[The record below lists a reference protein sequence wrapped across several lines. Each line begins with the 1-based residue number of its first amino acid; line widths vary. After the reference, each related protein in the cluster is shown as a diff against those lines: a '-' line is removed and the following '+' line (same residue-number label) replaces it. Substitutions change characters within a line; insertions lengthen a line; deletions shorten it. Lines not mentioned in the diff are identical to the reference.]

1 MADNSTEVNVNAGVT
16 ISDKASKAANDIA
29 KGFEAIGKSAETAS
43 SNITKLENIL
53 DLINQLYDEGKIS
66 KSTAEKASA
75 KMADSIKSETTA
87 HRKNAEAI
95 KTEADSLKKLAD
107 AEKKRAEAYK
117 KNVNFKTSKE
127 GLQEAKERRDSLKAE
142 NDSKTERQRMKNEAK
157 QAELAEKAAN
167 RKLREQN
174 RQDRI
179 KRSRYG
185 ARSVA
190 GQALGS
196 LAGMVENRGVI
207 GRGVGIGL
215 EIGAAGL
222 IAGPA
227 GAAAASLV
235 QVTKAF
241 FDLRDASLEAYGSIE
256 KIKTQMGVVF
266 GSNVQ
271 AESVFSELSKYAVK
285 SPFGLEDISEFS
297 ILLRQSGVY
306 SSDLLNTLK
315 MIGDTAGGDNEKMK
329 RIANNY
335 AQIVA
340 VGKASM
346 LDMRQFA
353 YAGIPIYKEVADY
366 LKVSQAE
373 LRKMISDGQVSA
385 EVIEEV
391 FKRMT
396 SSGGIFNQATEKGAL
411 TIAARKQ
418 NLEDIKNLALA
429 QIGELF
435 MNLGGTD
442 TLGGFEKNLLNMQ
455 EEFYEGIKKWGETT
469 NLVSNVNKI
478 ASGRSE
484 IQELE
489 QQKKDI
495 ENNDKFTKEEK
506 EILNSFIDKQIAL
519 LTQGTS
525 PEKSVSQGALL
536 QRAFEDWDAS
546 EKRLNELQEVWVK
559 LKEEAL
565 TMVYNESTPIYELY
579 GTVDE
584 YLHQMNPLLAQEIKE
599 LRNTVDIYKKLNKV
613 KMSQYER
620 ELSAGVSSA
629 ITYLDTNTDII
640 EKEKKKKTGSITVK
654 GKFDS
659 LYAATEKGKQE
670 AAEKEKEFYESVK
683 KDAQEAS
690 TLIQKLNSGKLN
702 YKDLSLNQ
710 IYSLETNWIDDMAG
724 KRGVYATDYLTGMDE
739 NARFKSNETLKSF
752 LDVAND
758 AKNVLSS
765 LSDKTPDTEIQ
776 QKINNLLSDIRYGK
790 MDEPL
795 FVKNFFTDFDKI
807 AGSIDKKLKENL
819 TADERDAYEK
829 ISVILGSIFRENK
842 YATNGLENIDL
853 SLLDTASGSGKSV
866 DLEPLWKRIIAS
878 STGLNV
884 DMMRGMNAK
893 QILETQ
899 LEPTLARDF
908 VSSAISSVFKYGNRN
923 GENKGQLNYA
933 YKLLSY
939 NGLKTLG
946 DGDRGGNLATTKNIA
961 SEKTKS
967 SKATAVN
974 ALGGIY
980 KTAQIGW
987 EQSRNNLLEAA
998 KSGGLN
1004 TEVLRV
1010 MRQNINNQQNILSNL
1025 LVASLK
1031 QSEDSQYVKGSD
1043 FNEAFVNA
1051 FSGLNFTDN
1060 GMIKGSVYDEKTGTY
1075 GPEQTLTFDKEAK
1088 SWKTASGE
1096 IIDSSKDIKFSLEN
1110 LSNWIN
1116 KFAGE
1121 LEKQANELGGQ
1132 TAKQILGDI
1141 FASMSSDSAKQL
1153 AIARYTNDV
1162 MKNSSLRN
1170 KPGAYE
1176 EVYNS
1181 VLSATR
1187 DVLSNYNGNS
1197 PDEVYKLI
1205 TDTLEVKNLVTK
1217 DYDKNAFER
1226 NKNNEE
1232 TAFIKAYNENV
1243 LGNDLMNTR
1252 GFNGIHSLGD
1262 LKNFVTGNNYST
1274 QKKALEIMKVPDG
1287 ESANELYGEKRISD
1301 LQENAS
1307 NPTLVQE
1314 HELRALKKEFGEDFD
1329 INSFTGDWDK
1339 LGEVLLKVDANFLK
1353 VAKTMT
1359 SVKEGMKEIGTN
1371 LIASSL
1377 ADMSKM
1383 IGENFGDW
1391 DAIMKEGGKHMKE
1404 LGQAAMSNLS
1414 SLFIQAGLSIIAADP
1429 VAGLI
1434 PGLALIAAGG
1444 MAGIVSGLM
1453 SRSDEEEEDD
1463 GYERLKAIKED
1474 LSDLLEQARNDA
1486 IYYENELRHQNAL
1499 STSERL
1505 SGNTKAYSVHDALI
1519 SSNGNII
1526 TTDPKDYLIATKHPE
1541 DFGHTGGKTS
1551 PNIAFNIV
1559 NNSSGQI
1566 QASYKTNE
1574 DKDGNISIEAILEDK
1589 ILEVISSSKSDDA
1602 FNSRAARLQ
1611 GRSVIA

>member
-29 KGFEAIGKSAETAS
+29 KGFEAIGKSAESAS

-95 KTEADSLKKLAD
+95 KVEADSLKKFAD

-241 FDLRDASLEAYGSIE
+241 IDLRDASLEAYGSIE

-396 SSGGIFNQATEKGAL
+396 SSGGVFNQATEKGAL
-411 TIAARKQ
+411 TLAARKQ

-429 QIGELF
+429 QIGEVF
-435 MNLGGTD
+435 MNLGDTD
-442 TLGGFEKNLLNMQ
+442 TLGGYEKSLLNVQ

-469 NLVSNVNKI
+469 NLVSNVNKL
-478 ASGRSE
+478 ASGRSK

-536 QRAFEDWDAS
+536 QRAFEDRDAS
-546 EKRLNELQEVWVK
+546 EKRLNELQEVWDK

-565 TMVYNESTPIYELY
+565 KMEYNESTPIYELY

-584 YLHQMNPLLAQEIKE
+584 YLHQMNPLLAQEIEE

-640 EKEKKKKTGSITVK
+640 EKEKKKKAGSITVK

-739 NARFKSNETLKSF
+739 NASFKSNETLKSF

-765 LSDKTPDTEIQ
+765 LSDKTGDTEIQ

-795 FVKNFFTDFDKI
+795 FVKNFFTDFNKI

-819 TADERDAYEK
+819 TADERDTYEK

-998 KSGGLN
+998 KSGELN

-1096 IIDSSKDIKFSLEN
+1096 IIDSSRDIKFSLEN
-1110 LSNWIN
+1110 LSNWID

-1132 TAKQILGDI
+1132 TAKQTLGEI
-1141 FASMSSDSAKQL
+1141 FASMLSDSAKQL

-1170 KPGAYE
+1170 EPGAYG

-1205 TDTLEVKNLVTK
+1205 TDTLEVKNLVTEE
-1217 DYDKNAFER
+1217 YDKNAFER
-1226 NKNNEE
+1226 NKNKEE
-1232 TAFIKAYNENV
+1232 SSFIAAYNKNV

-1262 LKNFVTGNNYST
+1262 LKNFVTGNDGSMR
-1274 QKKALEIMKVPDG
+1274 KKALELTGIPDG
-1287 ESANELYGEKRISD
+1287 ESVNELFGKARID
-1301 LQENAS
+1301 ELKKNAS

-1314 HELRALKKEFGEDFD
+1314 HELRALEKEFGEDFD

-1353 VAKTMT
+1353 VAETMT

-1371 LIASSL
+1371 LISSSL
-1377 ADMSKM
+1377 VDMSKM

-1414 SLFIQAGLSIIAADP
+1414 SLFIQAGLSIIAANP
-1429 VAGLI
+1429 ASGLI

-1474 LSDLLEQARNDA
+1474 LSDLLDQARNDA

-1541 DFGHTGGKTS
+1541 DFGRAGGKSS

-1589 ILEVISSSKSDDA
+1589 ILEVISSPKSDDA
-1602 FNSRAARLQ
+1602 FNSRTARLQ